1 LIETEAAWKDYS
13 SLTSVFLETKRYKIV
28 MTEAFST
35 EEDALKF
42 IQENTPFKMRPKTA
56 GCVILD
62 IEKTLDTPLTSPQKD
77 ENKLNK
83 YLFFTQNKTPK
94 E

>member
-1 LIETEAAWKDYS
+1 
-13 SLTSVFLETKRYKIV
+13 

-56 GCVILD
+56 GCVILNM
-62 IEKTLDTPLTSPQKD
+62 EENPSASRQED

-83 YLFFTQNKTPK
+83 YLFFTQNKPSK